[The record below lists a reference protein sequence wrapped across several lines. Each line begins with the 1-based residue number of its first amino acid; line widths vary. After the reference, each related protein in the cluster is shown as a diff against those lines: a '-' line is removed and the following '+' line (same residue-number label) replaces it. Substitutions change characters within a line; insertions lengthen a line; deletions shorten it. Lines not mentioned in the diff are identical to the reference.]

1 MKNTSIRAKI
11 LLGVVLINVLGA
23 AAVVVYLHQ
32 SYSSGL
38 DDAAFKEIVQSQAAW
53 NNIQD
58 LSPVKIT
65 VDPAYLAQNP
75 DWLERMKAQT
85 GMDYF
90 LMLDKS
96 VTDQEAYVK
105 AREEA
110 NLGDNWDEQ
119 EVYVTALS
127 TSDSLYDEAYFT
139 IPAADVPETGK
150 LTGIENGSCTKTCHD
165 NLGEQDGG
173 YWTIAWSDD
182 EESEAHGVSPV
193 SDVDG
198 NVLGVLYS
206 VENITDSA
214 NAAKDSM
221 IRTLVVIGITL
232 LVATLVIGGL
242 LDTLVFKRLGRM
254 ITSMEDISMRVAGGD
269 FDAHY
274 TAEGPD
280 DEIGK
285 FEQFFAQFMDLISM
299 TLKSLM
305 K

>member
-1 MKNTSIRAKI
+1 MKNMSIRVKI
-11 LLGVVLINVLGA
+11 LLGVVLINLLGA

-38 DDAAFKEIVQSQAAW
+38 DDAAFKEITQSQAAW

-58 LSPVKIT
+58 LDPVKLSA
-65 VDPAYLAQNP
+65 DPSFLAKSP
-75 DWLERMKAQT
+75 DWLDRMKAQT
-85 GMDYF
+85 GMEYF

-96 VTDQEAYVK
+96 VVDRDAYVK
-105 AREEA
+105 AREAA

-119 EVYVTALS
+119 ETYVVALS

-150 LTGIENGSCTKTCHD
+150 LTGIENGSCTKTCHG
-165 NLGEQDGG
+165 NLGVQSGE

-182 EESEAHGVSPV
+182 QESEAHGVSPV
-193 SDVDG
+193 SDPEG
-198 NVLGVLYS
+198 NIVGVLYS

-221 IRTLVVIGITL
+221 IRTLVVIMITL

-242 LDTLVFKRLGRM
+242 LDTLVFRRLGRM

-274 TAEGPD
+274 TPEGRM

-285 FEQFFAQFMDLISM
+285 FEQFFAQFMDLVSM
-299 TLKSLM
+299 TFKSLM

>member
-1 MKNTSIRAKI
+1 MRNTSIRVKI
-11 LLGVVLINVLGA
+11 LLGVVLINILGA

-53 NNIQD
+53 NNMQD
-58 LSPVKIT
+58 LSPVKLSA
-65 VDPAYLAQNP
+65 DPAFLAKNP
-75 DWLERMKAQT
+75 DWLDRMKAQT
-85 GMDYF
+85 GMEYF
-90 LMLDKS
+90 LLLDKS
-96 VTDQEAYVK
+96 VVDRDAYVK

-119 EVYVTALS
+119 EVYVNALS

-139 IPAADVPETGK
+139 VPAADVPETGK
-150 LTGIENGSCTKTCHD
+150 LTGIENGSCTRTCHG
-165 NLGEQDGG
+165 NLGVQDGG

-182 EESEAHGVSPV
+182 EDSEAHGISPV
-193 SDVDG
+193 SDPEG
-198 NVLGVLYS
+198 NVVGVLYS
-206 VENITDSA
+206 IEKITDSA

-221 IRTLVVIGITL
+221 IRTLFVIGVTL
-232 LVATLVIGGL
+232 LVATLVIGGM
-242 LDTLVFKRLGRM
+242 LDSLVFKRLSRM

-274 TAEGPD
+274 EPAGPD

-285 FEQFFAQFMDLISM
+285 FEKFFAQFMDLVSM
-299 TLKSLM
+299 TFKSLI